1 MSADLAPV
9 FIALRALYVVHAD
22 KCVILHDDPSRYYI
36 GTNEV
41 RAGDGYRIG
50 FGGVEIKKA
59 YVSAH
64 LMPVYV
70 HPSLLDSVSP
80 DLRKRMQGKSCFN
93 FKKHDKRLFDELDK
107 LIRAGVSQFEADG
120 RL

>member
-1 MSADLAPV
+1 MDPELVAI
-9 FIALRALYVVHAD
+9 FGTLRALFRVHAE
-22 KCVILHDDPSRYYI
+22 KCVVLRDEPFGYYL

-41 RAGDGYRIG
+41 RSRDGYRTG
-50 FGGVEIKKA
+50 FGGVEIMKT

-70 HPSLLDSVSP
+70 HPDLLKSLSP
-80 DLRKRMQGKSCFN
+80 KLRKRMQGKSCFN
-93 FKKHDKRLFDELDK
+93 FKRLDGRLFDELDD
-107 LIRAGVSQFEADG
+107 LISAGIVRFEQDG